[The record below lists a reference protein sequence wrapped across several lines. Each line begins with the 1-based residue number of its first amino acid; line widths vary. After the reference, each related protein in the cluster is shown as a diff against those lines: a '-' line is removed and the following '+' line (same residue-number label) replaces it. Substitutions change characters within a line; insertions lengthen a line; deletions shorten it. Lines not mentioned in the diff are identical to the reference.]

1 MDEDERFLEI
11 DSQRHR
17 IVPGEETPAADA
29 ELRIPL
35 GGDDPADELCGRPH
49 PAGILPPATTPA
61 KPFAEDRP
69 GRDETT
75 LRLVEPAGEG
85 AGLPGGPHADTDEG
99 GEEIGRDGQA
109 RSLRNPVDRTDQLQA
124 VALADDGG
132 KHVGQRL
139 PRSLDPRRHDPR
151 GDDRRLQQPEV
162 VTTEIEDLAQIG
174 DVGRGVEVDARQ
186 PEQRLVDDSKEH
198 LHRRPGPGIAPVDA
212 QIDRHI
218 EHSRRLGAIHPEE
231 EDVAPAG
238 MRQIHPDRRRFL
250 EERERGHRPG
260 RPAPEQLGA
269 DAERVVVGMADPE
282 HPLVAADRP
291 HRLPHL
297 IGQRLQPQF
306 AVGARQ
312 GARQSG
318 GRPVGLLAREEDVD
332 RLLETPTEE
341 MVDGCGGDQPRRRG
355 RLAEGRGELVAVDGG
370 EKEQRPD
377 AAVEIGTLAPEGI
390 EGRRLGK
397 QARRARAPAHLVD
410 RAITRARVGR
420 GDDFDEPAHGTC
432 GCRARSSTICAST
445 WERSRPERARAI
457 WAVSRP

>member
-17 IVPGEETPAADA
+17 IVPGEKTPAADA

-35 GGDDPADELCGRPH
+35 GGDDPANELCGRPH
-49 PAGILPPATTPA
+49 PAGILPPAATPA
-61 KPFAEDRP
+61 EPFAEDRP

-85 AGLPGGPHADTDEG
+85 AGLPGGPHADTDES

-124 VALADDGG
+124 VAGADDGG
-132 KHVGQRL
+132 KHVGQGL

-151 GDDRRLQQPEV
+151 GDDRRLEQPEV

-186 PEQRLVDDSKEH
+186 PEHRLVDDPEEH
-198 LHRRPGPGIAPVDA
+198 LHRRPGKDIAPMDA

-218 EHSRRLGAIHPEE
+218 EHPCRLGAIHPEE
-231 EDVAPAG
+231 ENVAPAS
-238 MRQIHPDRRRFL
+238 MRQIHPDRCRFL
-250 EERERGHRPG
+250 EEWERGHSPG
-260 RPAPEQLGA
+260 RPAPQQLRA
-269 DAERVVVGMADPE
+269 DAERVVVRMANPE

-306 AVGARQ
+306 AIGARQ
-312 GARQSG
+312 GTRQGG
-318 GRPVGLLAREEDVD
+318 GRSVGLLAREEDVD
-332 RLLETPTEE
+332 RLLKPSTEE
-341 MVDGCGGDQPRRRG
+341 MVDGCDGDQPRRRG
-355 RLAEGRGELVAVDGG
+355 RLAEGRGELVAVDGR
-370 EKEQRPD
+370 EKEERPD
-377 AAVEIGTLAPEGI
+377 AAVEIGTITPEGI

-397 QARRARAPAHLVD
+397 QARRARATAHLVD
-410 RAITRARVGR
+410 RAIPCARVGR
-420 GDDFDEPAHGTC
+420 GDDSDEPAHDSC

-445 WERSRPERARAI
+445 RERSRPERARAI